1 MEEQPQYI
9 VIEGNIGAGKS
20 TLVRML
26 AAETG
31 ARVVLEEFADN
42 PFLPKFYA
50 DPKKYGFQLE
60 LSFLAERYRQLNT
73 HLNQPELFAPTTI
86 ADYYFVKS
94 LIFARVTLADD
105 EFALYRQ
112 LFDIIWQQIPLPTL
126 YVYLHSSVDRL
137 MSNIAMRGRE
147 YEKNISPQYLTD
159 IQQSYREY
167 FKTADKFP
175 IVVVDTTKLDFVRN
189 LDDYNYLKDIVLKR
203 TYPKG
208 VTWV

>member
-1 MEEQPQYI
+1 MQYI
-9 VIEGNIGAGKS
+9 VVEGNIGAGKS
-20 TLVRML
+20 TLANML
-26 AAETG
+26 ASDIG

-73 HLNQPELFAPTTI
+73 HLNQPELFMPTTI

-94 LIFARVTLADD
+94 LIFARVTLTDD

-112 LFDIIWQQIPLPTL
+112 LFDIIWQHIPLPTL
-126 YVYLHSSVDRL
+126 YVYLNSSVERL
-137 MSNIAMRGRE
+137 MNNIAMRGRD
-147 YEKNISPQYLTD
+147 YEQSIKPEYLTD

-167 FKTADKFP
+167 FKSANKFP
-175 IVVVDTTKLDFVRN
+175 IVVIDTTNIDFVHNRA
-189 LDDYNYLKDIVLKR
+189 DYEFLKKSIFDHS
-203 TYPKG
+203 YPNG
-208 VTWV
+208 VTYL

>member
-60 LSFLAERYRQLNT
+60 LSFLAERYRQLNS
-73 HLNQPELFAPTTI
+73 HLKQPELFSPTTI

-112 LFDIIWQQIPLPTL
+112 LFDIIWQHIPLPTL
-126 YVYLHSSVDRL
+126 YVYLHSSLERL

-147 YEKNISPQYLTD
+147 YEKNISPEYLTD

-189 LDDYNYLKDIVLKR
+189 TADYNYLKDIVLGR
-203 TYPKG
+203 SYPKG
-208 VTWV
+208 VTYL

>member
-1 MEEQPQYI
+1 MQYI

-20 TLVRML
+20 TLVNML
-26 AAETG
+26 AGETG

-73 HLNQPELFAPTTI
+73 HLNQPELFAPITI

-94 LIFARVTLADD
+94 LIFARVTLTDD

-112 LFDIIWQQIPLPTL
+112 LFDIIWQHIPLPSL
-126 YVYLHSSVDRL
+126 YVYLHSSVERL
-137 MSNIAMRGRE
+137 LSNIAMRGRE
-147 YEKNISPQYLTD
+147 YEQSIAPEYLTA
-159 IQQSYREY
+159 IQRSYTEY

-175 IVVVDTTKLDFVRN
+175 IVVIDTTKLDFVHN
-189 LDDYNYLKDIVLKR
+189 PGDYEFLKNAIFGR
-203 TYPKG
+203 SYANG
-208 VTWV
+208 VTYL

>member
-1 MEEQPQYI
+1 M
-9 VIEGNIGAGKS
+9 VN
-20 TLVRML
+20 ML
-26 AAETG
+26 AEETG

-73 HLNQPELFAPTTI
+73 HLNHPELFATTTI

-105 EFALYRQ
+105 EFVLYRQ
-112 LFDIIWQQIPLPTL
+112 LFDIIWQHIPLPSL

-147 YEKNISPQYLTD
+147 YEQNISSEYLTD
-159 IQQSYREY
+159 IQRSYTEY

-175 IVVVDTTKLDFVRN
+175 IVVIDTTKLDFVHN
-189 LDDYNYLKDIVLKR
+189 PSDYVFLKNAIFGCS
-203 TYPKG
+203 YANG
-208 VTWV
+208 VTYL